1 MAVQTTL
8 DHYYPPDSI
17 EAESWLHVQR
27 YTHTHHVTWK
37 HVAYAARYH
46 ALSSFLQS
54 LGNSYPF
61 DNNNNNTSTS
71 STPSSFSSTLPP
83 SPTTSNSSLE
93 SGSSSGVG
101 VGTTTTLSA
110 SPTLVAP
117 PTPSEILYLPPRTLG
132 DLEDVFRRLAMAY
145 MLTHISYL
153 RAGLRGSDFSKMKE
167 IAFGGLK
174 ELLGHS
180 TTSTSTTRS
189 RSTDSTT
196 TTTPAHHHHRSGSAE
211 RVSGKGRELLRMV
224 EGRQDWDGTVQ
235 ADRYRRRGSV
245 GSVGSNTSAT
255 STSPSV
261 SGSSGAISA

>member
-8 DHYYPPDSI
+8 DHYYPADSI

-54 LGNSYPF
+54 TGNSYPF
-61 DNNNNNTSTS
+61 EKS
-71 STPSSFSSTLPP
+71 SPTPP
-83 SPTTSNSSLE
+83 SPTTSNSSLD
-93 SGSSSGVG
+93 SGSSSY
-101 VGTTTTLSA
+101 A
-110 SPTLVAP
+110 SSTNFSTSPVSPSSSTMIPP

-132 DLEDVFRRLAMAY
+132 DLEDVFKRLAMAY

-153 RAGLRGSDFSKMKE
+153 RAGLRGSDFSKMKD

-174 ELLGHS
+174 ELLGQ
-180 TTSTSTTRS
+180 TRS
-189 RSTDSTT
+189 RGAGTTSSSSSSSSSTT
-196 TTTPAHHHHRSGSAE
+196 TTATHHHHGRSGSAE

-224 EGRQDWDGTVQ
+224 EGREDWDGTVQ

-245 GSVGSNTSAT
+245 GSVGSAGSNTSGNG
-255 STSPSV
+255 V
-261 SGSSGAISA
+261 SA